1 MNKSFK
7 CLQLQNNLAYKIVS
21 EIHSIMYIRA
31 YGSFTLVKFVSE
43 NVSHSDMKQYL
54 PWPPW
59 VTRQEIETIVAVSHH
74 PRWSMQVNSDCRCQW
89 YYRITFANVNI
100 ALSQ

>member
-1 MNKSFK
+1 MFTITKQSS
-7 CLQLQNNLAYKIVS
+7 LQNS

-43 NVSHSDMKQYL
+43 IVSDSDMKQYL

-59 VTRQEIETIVAVSHH
+59 VTRQEIETILSVSHH
-74 PRWSMQVNSDCRCQW
+74 PRWPMQVNSDCCCQQH
-89 YYRITFANVNI
+89 YRITFANVST
-100 ALSQ
+100 ALKPYLH